1 MSLQS
6 QTMADI
12 GYKADFTIVPVH
24 CWKQMNQ
31 KVQKKSLGKL

>member
-6 QTMADI
+6 QAMAEI
-12 GYKADFTIVPVH
+12 GYKADFTTVPVH

-31 KVQKKSLGKL
+31 KVQKKSLGEL